1 MAVTFMIVSFFA
13 MILLTVP
20 VAFAIGLSATIG
32 LMVSGVAPL
41 LVVPQRMFS
50 GADSFV
56 LLAIPL
62 FILAGALMETGGISA
77 RLIDLAR
84 ALIGHLR
91 GGIGMAVV
99 VAEMFFSGIS
109 GSTVADVSAIGSLM
123 IPSLIRLGFKP
134 DRAVAIVAAA
144 SAMGILI
151 PPCLIMVVIAQI
163 AGLSVGALF
172 VAGFIPA
179 VVLALAIMLLIY
191 LQARYDKL
199 GAEPRAS
206 WAATWTAFYRSIVPM
221 MMPIIIFGAIFAG
234 IADPTEAAVLAVVYA
249 FVVGVFVYKEICWR
263 DLPRIVINSAVTS
276 GIVIFMVGA
285 ASSFSWILAYERVT
299 QDLARGMLHISSAPW
314 VFFVISMLVFIVLGA
329 ILEGLPAIIIC
340 LPIFLPIATQL
351 KIDPLHYST
360 MVVAATGIG
369 LFLPPFGIGLYIASS
384 FANLRAEQTYRAML
398 PYIGVLCVGMLILMA
413 VPWLT
418 LVVPDAIFAR

>member
-199 GAEPRAS
+199 GAEPRAT

>member
-1 MAVTFMIVSFFA
+1 VAVTFMIVSFFA

-62 FILAGALMETGGISA
+62 FILAGALMETGGIST

-99 VAEMFFSGIS
+99 IAEMFFSGIS

-123 IPSLIRLGFKP
+123 IPSLVRLGFKP

-179 VVLALAIMLLIY
+179 VVLALGIMLLIY

-199 GAEPRAS
+199 GAEPRAT
-206 WAATWTAFYRSIVPM
+206 WAATRTAFSRSIVPM

-249 FVVGVFVYKEICWR
+249 FVVGVFVYKEIYWR

-299 QDLARGMLHISSAPW
+299 QDLARVMLHISGAPW

>member
-50 GADSFV
+50 GADLFV

-199 GAEPRAS
+199 GAEPRAT

-329 ILEGLPAIIIC
+329 IFEGLPAIIIC